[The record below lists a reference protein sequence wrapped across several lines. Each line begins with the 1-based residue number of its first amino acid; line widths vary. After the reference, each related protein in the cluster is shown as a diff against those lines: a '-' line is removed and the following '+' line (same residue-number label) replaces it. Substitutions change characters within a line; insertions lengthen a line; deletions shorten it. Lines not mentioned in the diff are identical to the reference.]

1 MVKHIRT
8 HTGEKPNAGKKCGN
22 YLADMIHGLN
32 VLEPIQEKCHV
43 PVSTLVNIYHTRVW
57 NSMTERMQER
67 NHIHVNTVVRN
78 LPCRRVCVTILE
90 SIQEINHRL
99 VIYIPYILW

>member
-8 HTGEKPNAGKKCGN
+8 HTGEKPNAHKQCGN

-43 PVSTLVNIYHTRVW
+43 PVSTVVSIYHIWRVYNIYKTPYWR
-57 NSMTERMQER
+57 E
-67 NHIHVNTVVRN
+67 
-78 LPCRRVCVTILE
+78 TIP
-90 SIQEINHRL
+90 R
-99 VIYIPYILW
+99 